1 MPDLNDYHA
10 FTSTSSGRTSG
21 GGSNGSSGG
30 GGGKEGCAGTL
41 VWVFAIVSLLWI
53 IAKLTG

>member
-10 FTSTSSGRTSG
+10 FTSTSSGRSG
-21 GGSNGSSGG
+21 GGKSNGLNGGSGN
-30 GGGKEGCAGTL
+30 EGCAGVL
-41 VWVFAIVSLLWI
+41 AWVFAIVSLLWI

>member
-10 FTSTSSGRTSG
+10 FTSTSSGHSG
-21 GGSNGSSGG
+21 GSGSNGSSSGG
-30 GGGKEGCAGTL
+30 GNEGCAGTF

>member
-41 VWVFAIVSLLWI
+41 VWIFAIVSLLWI

>member
-41 VWVFAIVSLLWI
+41 VWVSVIVSLLWI

>member
-10 FTSTSSGRTSG
+10 FTSTSSGRTVG

-30 GGGKEGCAGTL
+30 GGRNEGCASAF
-41 VWVFAIVSLLWI
+41 VWVFAIFSLLWI
-53 IAKLTG
+53 IIKLTG